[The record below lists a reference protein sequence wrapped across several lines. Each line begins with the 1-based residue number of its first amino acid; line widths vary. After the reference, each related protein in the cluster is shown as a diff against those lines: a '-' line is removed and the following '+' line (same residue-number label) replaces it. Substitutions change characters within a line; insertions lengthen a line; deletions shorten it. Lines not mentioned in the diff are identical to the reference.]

1 MFSFFVL
8 VVLLDAGLFFL
19 GGGGEGGKGERVSFQ
34 VTTTLMNRSEELQVE
49 IGLKHIGTT

>member
-1 MFSFFVL
+1 MLGFFSW
-8 VVLLDAGLFFL
+8 
-19 GGGGEGGKGERVSFQ
+19 GGGGRGGKGGRVSFQ

>member
-19 GGGGEGGKGERVSFQ
+19 GWGGGGGRGEEFYS
-34 VTTTLMNRSEELQVE
+34 
-49 IGLKHIGTT
+49 K

>member
-19 GGGGEGGKGERVSFQ
+19 GGGLGERG
-34 VTTTLMNRSEELQVE
+34 EEFHS
-49 IGLKHIGTT
+49 K